1 MSSHTSAASANF
13 TLPNAAFVS
22 IPSAFTTS
30 VTHALNRFRNPGRL
44 SKYPG
49 GRAHASD
56 VNAKPFSN
64 ALARALA
71 VALLYVSY
79 RVFGWAEPAL
89 KEVVRDTL
97 GVQPTP
103 GLLESGT
110 EALRE
115 LLYSLAGSVEGTG
128 GGFSGANGDGS
139 NGDGS
144 NGGGSN
150 GGGGG
155 GGGGGGVG
163 GVQTVRTALP
173 LATAATA
180 TVQAAQAVAAEA
192 ERLAAALA
200 EATADLE
207 QLRRATSP
215 QTAMSTVNSAERL
228 LPFALGGLLG
238 MALGVLGSGGG
249 GYDTGGHLAA
259 LARQGNANRD
269 AIVDALALSNGTL
282 AATSLE
288 QHRQL
293 LEGLSLALEQNV
305 RQMHALDALTAA
317 VGAAFAAQG
326 VVFGD
331 SPAGEK
337 VVVPSEGQLTILA
350 GGEFAALSQLSTRVA
365 AVAAVSAFN
374 AGVGVLTDI
383 STAMATNPTN
393 PARIAAEIAF
403 ANRTEAF
410 LKGAAAVQTAEGG
423 TLLENSRRYISERY
437 GEVIEEQSAG
447 LRAEV
452 VERYRARAT
461 AEGNDQNAFTAAI
474 ASESFQRVS
483 PWESLK
489 YSLASL
495 MVPLAGALAIPVAA
509 AAMRTA
515 GTAMLLRSLA
525 EPNGSGNTP
534 VAFNGIKTAKET
546 VQRVDGSVEK
556 GGEFSGFSLAD
567 SATGRAS
574 VPAATPPGEFKP
586 VDVHAI
592 VEHMSRDLKVFGGAF
607 HTGAEAAVKLM
618 CYWIG
623 VA

>member
-1 MSSHTSAASANF
+1 MPFSTSST
-13 TLPNAAFVS
+13 
-22 IPSAFTTS
+22 FTTS
-30 VTHALNRFRNPGRL
+30 VTRTLNRFRHPGRI
-44 SKYPG
+44 SKYFG
-49 GRAHASD
+49 ERTRASD

-89 KEVVRDTL
+89 KEIVRDTL
-97 GVQPTP
+97 GIQPTP
-103 GLLESGT
+103 GLLESGA

-115 LLYSLAGSVEGTG
+115 LLYSLAGSVDGNG
-128 GGFSGANGDGS
+128 GGVSGAEEIGS
-139 NGDGS
+139 NGEGG
-144 NGGGSN
+144 NGVS
-150 GGGGG
+150 
-155 GGGGGGVG
+155 
-163 GVQTVRTALP
+163 GVQTVQTAP
-173 LATAATA
+173 PQDTAAAA

-207 QLRRATSP
+207 QLRRAAST
-215 QTAMSTVNSAERL
+215 QTATSTVNSAERL

-238 MALGVLGSGGG
+238 MALGVLGFGSG

-305 RQMHALDALTAA
+305 RQMHALDALTTV
-317 VGAAFAAQG
+317 VGAAFAARG
-326 VVFGD
+326 AVFGD
-331 SPAGEK
+331 SPTGEK
-337 VVVPSEGQLTILA
+337 VVPSEGQLAILTHGEPVILA
-350 GGEFAALSQLSTRVA
+350 PLSTGVA

-374 AGVGVLTDI
+374 AGASVVGDI
-383 STAMATNPTN
+383 STAMAASSTTPTPTVLTS
-393 PARIAAEIAF
+393 PARIAAEIAL
-403 ANRTEAF
+403 ANRTTAF
-410 LKGAAAVQTAEGG
+410 LKGAAAVQAAEGG
-423 TLLENSRRYISERY
+423 ALLENSRRYVSERY
-437 GEVIEEQSAG
+437 GEVIEEQSAE
-447 LRAEV
+447 LRVEV
-452 VERYRARAT
+452 VDRHCARAT

-474 ASESFQRVS
+474 ASESFRRVS

-495 MVPLAGALAIPVAA
+495 VVPLAGTLAIPVAA
-509 AAMRTA
+509 AVMRTA

-525 EPNGSGNTP
+525 EPDGSGNTP
-534 VAFNGIKTAKET
+534 ASFNKIQTAKG
-546 VQRVDGSVEK
+546 VAPQGVDGSVE
-556 GGEFSGFSLAD
+556 GRGEFSGFSMANSMTD
-567 SATGRAS
+567 RVST
-574 VPAATPPGEFKP
+574 PTTPPGELKP
-586 VDVHAI
+586 IDVRTV
-592 VEHMSRDLKVFGGAF
+592 VESMSRDLKVFGGAL